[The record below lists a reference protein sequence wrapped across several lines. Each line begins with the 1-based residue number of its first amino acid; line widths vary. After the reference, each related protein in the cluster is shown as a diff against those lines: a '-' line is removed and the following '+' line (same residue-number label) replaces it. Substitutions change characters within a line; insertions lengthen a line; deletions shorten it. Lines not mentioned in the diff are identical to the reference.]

1 MKIGIV
7 TYHRT
12 LNYGACL
19 QAIATRVVLEQLG
32 HEAFYIDYWPKYHE
46 QMYKCFNPNVFKE
59 AGYLA
64 KVKYLAKLICFGW
77 QRMQKRKIWLDFIDR
92 YIAPYCKPQDFHFD
106 AIIYGSDQ
114 IWRKQKYLK
123 DYNPI
128 YFGENSFHTKIH
140 IAFSASMGELPQNEI
155 DRKRVIELVSNLNY
169 ISVRENNLQQFLIKS
184 GVKNVVTTLDP
195 TFMLSKE
202 TWDKMIPTVPCE
214 GSKYVLFFPLRG
226 GFKEQ
231 AIIEFAKNKGLLF
244 RKILPYSPGTNIGGE
259 NYVATPSEFVNL
271 IKNAEYVFTSSFHGL
286 VFSLIYNRQVFASF
300 KNNSERARSLME
312 GLGILDHFIEPGHE
326 IPIHLDEIDFKKVNG
341 ILAEQKSLT
350 LQYLENSLS

>member
-32 HEAFYIDYWPKYHE
+32 HEAYYVDYWPKYHE
-46 QMYKCFNPNVFKE
+46 KMYKCFNSDIFKE
-59 AGYLA
+59 AGCLKKVEYIA
-64 KVKYLAKLICFGW
+64 KILRFGW
-77 QRMQKRKIWLDFIDR
+77 QRMQKRKIWLDYIDR
-92 YIAPYCKPQDFHFD
+92 YIVPYCKPQDFQFD
-106 AIIYGSDQ
+106 TIIYGSDQ
-114 IWRKQKYLK
+114 IWRKQKYLN

-128 YFGENSFHTKIH
+128 YFGDNSFQTKKH
-140 IAFSASMGELPQNEI
+140 IAFSASMGELPQNEN
-155 DRKRVIELVSNLNY
+155 DKKRVIELVSHLNH
-169 ISVRENNLQQFLIKS
+169 ISVRENSLQQFLINC
-184 GVKNVVTTLDP
+184 GVKNVVATLDP

-271 IKNAEYVFTSSFHGL
+271 IKYAEYVFTSSFHGL
-286 VFSLIYNRQVFASF
+286 AFSLIYNRQVFTSF
-300 KNNSERARSLME
+300 KNNSGRARSLME
-312 GLGILDHFIEPGHE
+312 DLGILDHYIEPGHE
-326 IPIHLDEIDFKKVNG
+326 IPAQVDKIDYLEINKILSKK
-341 ILAEQKSLT
+341 KSLT
-350 LQYLENSLS
+350 LHYLEKSLS

>member
-19 QAIATRVVLEQLG
+19 QSIATRVILEQLG
-32 HEAFYIDYWPKYHE
+32 HEAYYVDYWPKYHE
-46 QMYKCFNPNVFKE
+46 KMYKCFNSDIFKE
-59 AGYLA
+59 AGCLTKVEYIA
-64 KVKYLAKLICFGW
+64 KILRFGW
-77 QRMQKRKIWLDFIDR
+77 QRMQKRKIWLDYIDR
-92 YIAPYCKPQDFHFD
+92 YIVPYCKPQDFQFD
-106 AIIYGSDQ
+106 IIIYGSDQ
-114 IWRKQKYLK
+114 IWRKQKYLN

-128 YFGENSFHTKIH
+128 YFGDNSFQTKKH
-140 IAFSASMGELPQNEI
+140 IAFSASMGELPQNEN
-155 DRKRVIELVSNLNY
+155 DKKRVIELVSHLNH
-169 ISVRENNLQQFLIKS
+169 ISVRENNLQQFLINS
-184 GVKNVVTTLDP
+184 GVKNVVVTLDP
-195 TFMLSKE
+195 TFILSKE

-271 IKNAEYVFTSSFHGL
+271 VKYAEYVFTSSFHGL
-286 VFSLIYNRQVFASF
+286 AFSLIYNRQVFASF
-300 KNNSERARSLME
+300 KNNSGRARSLME
-312 GLGILDHFIEPGHE
+312 DLGILDHYIEPGHE
-326 IPIHLDEIDFKKVNG
+326 IPAQVDKIDYLEINKILSKK
-341 ILAEQKSLT
+341 KSLT
-350 LQYLENSLS
+350 LQYLEESLS